1 MKWLGVTE
9 LCLHISQK
17 WFKSTNCN
25 VYIHSKHTTY
35 IYLHTFHIYVKGERE
50 REIRYIDRAYICDE
64 MLIITVTERRREE
77 DGSILY
83 YTSNS
88 CRFKV
93 FQSKLFLKNEKVCL
107 GTKGSLSY

>member
-50 REIRYIDRAYICDE
+50 RER
-64 MLIITVTERRREE
+64 ER
-77 DGSILY
+77 G
-83 YTSNS
+83 
-88 CRFKV
+88 
-93 FQSKLFLKNEKVCL
+93 
-107 GTKGSLSY
+107 